1 MRIEYSFWEFLLT
14 LILLIS
20 LIRLF
25 IVVLAYKE
33 LEKKI
38 SSLKDRNEML
48 SNKIYLND
56 RPN

>member
-1 MRIEYSFWEFLLT
+1 MRIEYTFWEFLLT
-14 LILLIS
+14 VLLLIS

-25 IVVLAYKE
+25 IIVIAYKE
-33 LEKKI
+33 LQKKI
-38 SSLKDRNEML
+38 SSLSDSNEML